1 MKQVNFMKK
10 RLLWI
15 ITAVLLVIVCLSVFF
30 IQNIEQQLLT
40 NARAIITARVNL
52 IMNECINSAL
62 MATVLSGDLVEYVT
76 DSSVL
81 YLQANSLVLNQ
92 LAAAACQAVQARLDD
107 MCSIGVSLPLG
118 SALGVDLF
126 AGSGPRINVNVALSG
141 NVTNDYKSTF
151 ESAGI
156 NQTKHSI
163 ILVLAVNISVFLSS
177 KSNTFSV
184 ENSVAIFEGIIVGTV
199 PNYYLQ
205 TDRISWDLIP

>member
-1 MKQVNFMKK
+1 MKK
-10 RLLWI
+10 KILLI
-15 ITAVLLVIVCLSVFF
+15 VAAVLLVVVCFAVFF

-40 NARAIITARVNL
+40 NARAVITARVNL

-62 MATVLSGDLVEYVT
+62 IATVLSGDLVEYAT
-76 DSSVL
+76 DNSVL

-118 SALGVDLF
+118 SALGIDLF

-141 NVTNDYKSTF
+141 NVTNDYMSTF

-163 ILVLAVNISVFLSS
+163 MLILSVNISVFLSS
-177 KSNTFSV
+177 KKNTFSIQ
-184 ENSVAIFEGIIVGTV
+184 NSVAVFEGIIVGTV

-205 TDRISWDLIP
+205 TDRFSFDLIP

>member
-1 MKQVNFMKK
+1 MKK
-10 RLLWI
+10 KILLI
-15 ITAVLLVIVCLSVFF
+15 VAAVLLVVVCLAVFF

-40 NARAIITARVNL
+40 NARAVITARVNL

-62 MATVLSGDLVEYVT
+62 IATVLSGDLVEYAP
-76 DSSVL
+76 DNSVL

-118 SALGVDLF
+118 SALGIDLF

-141 NVTNDYKSTF
+141 NVTNDYMSTF

-163 ILVLAVNISVFLSS
+163 MLILSVNISVFLSS
-177 KSNTFSV
+177 KKNTFSIQ
-184 ENSVAIFEGIIVGTV
+184 NSVAVFEGIIVGTV

-205 TDRISWDLIP
+205 TDRFSFDLIP

>member
-1 MKQVNFMKK
+1 MKK
-10 RLLWI
+10 KILLI
-15 ITAVLLVIVCLSVFF
+15 VAAVLLVVVCLAVFF

-40 NARAIITARVNL
+40 NARAVITARVNL

-62 MATVLSGDLVEYVT
+62 IATVLSGDLVEYAT
-76 DSSVL
+76 DNSVL

-118 SALGVDLF
+118 SALGIDLF

-141 NVTNDYKSTF
+141 NVTNDYMSTF

-163 ILVLAVNISVFLSS
+163 MLILSVNISVFLSS
-177 KSNTFSV
+177 KKNTFSIQ
-184 ENSVAIFEGIIVGTV
+184 NSVAVFEGIIVGTV

-205 TDRISWDLIP
+205 TDRFSFDLIP

>member
-1 MKQVNFMKK
+1 M
-10 RLLWI
+10 
-15 ITAVLLVIVCLSVFF
+15 
-30 IQNIEQQLLT
+30 
-40 NARAIITARVNL
+40 
-52 IMNECINSAL
+52 
-62 MATVLSGDLVEYVT
+62 
-76 DSSVL
+76 
-81 YLQANSLVLNQ
+81 
-92 LAAAACQAVQARLDD
+92 
-107 MCSIGVSLPLG
+107 
-118 SALGVDLF
+118 
-126 AGSGPRINVNVALSG
+126 ALSG